1 MRQKRLMG
9 LPEEKQEPTKAH
21 RVTIG
26 SGGPVSTGTL
36 VRDTQTPELVIAL
49 CGPIGTPL
57 QDVAEVLAEILSNV
71 YGYTCRTIRLSK
83 KIETHAGR
91 SPGTAFERIVHLIDK
106 RNELRRA
113 HGASILADLAIH
125 EPSIA
130 NRQRQRPLPSATRAG
145 ESATSST
152 RSKMSRSFVVRKLP
166 RALIEKAEEA
176 HG

>member
-106 RNELRRA
+106 GNELRRA

-125 EPSIA
+125 DIA
-130 NRQRQRPLPSATRAG
+130 LNREQAKTEAAAQRYAG
-145 ESATSST
+145 RRVCHIIHSLKNVEEFRGAKVTQGVDRES
-152 RSKMSRSFVVRKLP
+152 
-166 RALIEKAEEA
+166 
-176 HG
+176 